1 MSTNLN
7 YISHHKESWIKSILI
22 FLFTFL
28 LCSTSVNAA
37 TYEEG
42 KQAYLRKDYAR
53 ALEIL
58 RPLAESG
65 DSQAQI
71 TMALMYDYGHGVE
84 KNPSQSIKWYRMAA
98 EQGIP
103 IVQHD
108 LGVKYFQGQGVEQDY
123 REAAKWWELS
133 ANAGVAD
140 SQFNLG
146 LMHYRGIGIPKDYE
160 KAAKLFEDAAEQGHG
175 NAQYSLAV
183 MYAFG
188 QSKVKNYETA
198 IKWFKKSAEQNIAQA
213 QFNLGVFNEN
223 GYGVEKDHEKA
234 KEWYQLAAA
243 QGLQEAI
250 EKLKSLNDRKSDVEK
265 NQDGS
270 SVDMSDVPTATVT
283 APDTSTMTSSDSVLD
298 SLNRS
303 NWLKQQDTDKYTLQL
318 ASVINEKDVIKYLK
332 QTGLDSK
339 AGYIVVI
346 VNNITRYT
354 AIYGLYD
361 TYKSAEIAVTELPP
375 AIQRAKPWIRNTGI
389 LQGIQQ

>member
-1 MSTNLN
+1 MSTNLQYLSN
-7 YISHHKESWIKSILI
+7 VKESWMNTSLIL
-22 FLFTFL
+22 LFTLL

-42 KQAYLRKDYAR
+42 KQAYLKKDYAL
-53 ALEIL
+53 ALKIL
-58 RPLAESG
+58 RPLAEAG

-84 KNPSQSIKWYRMAA
+84 KNPSKSIKWYRMAA

-103 IVQHD
+103 VVQHD

-133 ANAGVAD
+133 ANAGIAD

-146 LMHYRGIGIPKDYE
+146 LMHYRGIGIPKDYV
-160 KAAKLFEDAAEQGHG
+160 KAAKLFEAAAEQGHG

-188 QSKVKNYETA
+188 QSKLKSYETA

-223 GYGVEKDHEKA
+223 GYGLEKDIVTARK
-234 KEWYQLAAA
+234 WYQLAAA

-250 EKLKSLNDRKSDVEK
+250 QKLESLNARKSDIAK
-265 NQDGS
+265 NTEIGS
-270 SVDMSDVPTATVT
+270 SSETVVPSATSETASTT
-283 APDTSTMTSSDSVLD
+283 TTSTVSSEN

-303 NWLKQQDTDKYTLQL
+303 DWLRQQAADNYILQL
-318 ASVINEKDVIKYLK
+318 ASVVNERDIIKYLK

-339 AGYIVVI
+339 AGYVVVI
-346 VNNITRYT
+346 VNEVTRYT

-361 TYKSAEIAVTELPP
+361 AYKKAEFAVTELPP
-375 AIQRAKPWIRNTGI
+375 AIQKAKPWIRNTGI
-389 LQGIQQ
+389 LQGLLQ